1 MPPVNASAPGA
12 GIAATHR
19 RLLMPVFVP
28 SALAAFAQQAL
39 GVLLPLYFLD
49 VGMSAGVAAAVF
61 GLRGLGMVL
70 ADVPA
75 GFAVARLGDRRGIA
89 GGLAGLGAAAL
100 AVGLTVTT
108 PLLAVLMLVYGTSL
122 SVYLLGRLS
131 LVSDTVVLEQR
142 GRVLSVIA
150 GIMRLGALAGPLAAG
165 FAAEALGFARTFQ
178 ALAVV
183 LFAAALLVL
192 ARAPE
197 IGGFS
202 PHAGPSLGRIRTLLG
217 ANLRVFATAGTC
229 ALVLMLMRATRTVI
243 VPLIGAS
250 LGVGVGTIGVLVSV
264 CAAVDLLLFYP
275 AGEAMDR
282 FGRRVTLVPGM
293 TLMGVAFAGLSFVE
307 SLPGL
312 AGAALALGVANGWTT
327 GVVMTIGTDLAPR
340 EGRREFLGVWRLW
353 ADTGSMLGP
362 FLVAVLIGGAGLPG
376 AAAAVGAIGLAGAAL
391 ALRAVP
397 ETARHPDSRRRP
409 RR

>member
-1 MPPVNASAPGA
+1 MSPVNASAPGS
-12 GIAATHR
+12 GIVATHR
-19 RLLMPVFVP
+19 RLLLPVFAP
-28 SALAAFAQQAL
+28 SALAAFAQQSL

-75 GFAVARLGDRRGIA
+75 GFAVARLGDRRAIA

-100 AVGLTVTT
+100 AAALTVRT
-108 PLLAVLMLVYGTSL
+108 PLLGALMLLYGTSL

-131 LVSDTVVLEQR
+131 LVSDTVVREQR

-150 GIMRLGALAGPLAAG
+150 GIMRLGALAGPVAAG
-165 FAAEALGFARTFQ
+165 LAAEALGFATTFA
-178 ALAVV
+178 ALAVL
-183 LFAAALLVL
+183 LFTAALIVLV
-192 ARAPE
+192 RAPE

-202 PHAGPSLGRIRTLLG
+202 PHTGPSLARIRALVG
-217 ANLRVFATAGTC
+217 ANHRVFATAGTC

-250 LGVGVGTIGVLVSV
+250 LGVGVGTIGVLVSIS
-264 CAAVDLLLFYP
+264 AAVDLLLFYP

-293 TLMGVAFAGLSFVE
+293 ALMGISFAGLSLVE
-307 SLPGL
+307 SLAGL
-312 AGAALALGVANGWTT
+312 ASAAFALGVANGWTT

-340 EGRREFLGVWRLW
+340 DGRREFLGVWRLW

-362 FLVAVLIGGAGLPG
+362 FLVAALIGGAGLPG

-397 ETARHPDSRRRP
+397 DTARSE
-409 RR
+409 